1 MDRHWTEFLR
11 HSAPAE
17 HAVQIYGELD
27 ELAAS
32 VAGFLAAGFAVDAP
46 ALVVARP
53 EHWRRF
59 VDDLAGCGWDAVR
72 VVDEG
77 LLEVADAD
85 AVLDSFTSG
94 TGLDPA
100 RFEQEVGGLLD
111 ALASRFPGTTIRVF
125 GEMVDILCERGR
137 PAAAVALEQLWND
150 LARERRFALLCG
162 YRLGAL
168 NGSEL
173 ADVCSAHSRTWV
185 SAGTS
190 HTHA

>member
-1 MDRHWTEFLR
+1 MDREWTEFLR
-11 HSAPAE
+11 RSAPAE
-17 HAVQIYGELD
+17 HAVQVYGELD

-72 VVDEG
+72 AIDEG
-77 LLEVADAD
+77 LLDVADAD
-85 AVLDSFTSG
+85 AVLDSFMRG
-94 TGLDPA
+94 TGPDRV

-111 ALASRFPGTTIRVF
+111 DIASRFPGTTIRVF
-125 GEMVDILCERGR
+125 GEMVDILCERGQ
-137 PAAAVALEQLWND
+137 PAAAIALEELWNE
-150 LARERRFALLCG
+150 LARTRRFALLCG

-173 ADVCSAHSRTWV
+173 ADVCNAHSRTWV
-185 SAGTS
+185 SAETL
-190 HTHA
+190 HTTA